1 MKGGVEQGF
10 PWVPYDGGDVPYC
23 TDCKLF
29 DNMPRKFP
37 CLACA
42 ALSDGRTRLYFQ
54 PKEA

>member
-1 MKGGVEQGF
+1 MKGIEQGF
-10 PWVPYDGGDVPYC
+10 PWVPYDGGDVPFC

-42 ALSDGRTRLYFQ
+42 ALDDGRTRLYFQ